1 MSTRQLPANPS
12 LKSLKNQAKQL
23 LHGQQSGAKDACERI
38 RAAHPR
44 MASLAA
50 EEIREAPFAL
60 ADAHLVIAREYGY
73 ESWPKLMAERFSDP
87 SHFATAE
94 GWEWVLAPNL
104 WRPIG
109 ASEINSAQECITSC
123 ENRRE
128 GRALSL
134 HVAVGERFVQRQI
147 RAVAFDEEA
156 NRYMLH
162 DRGNGKSQTLALYD
176 FELPYDEVAH
186 GVVTHIGVE
195 VRVEQ

>member
-44 MASLAA
+44 MASLAP
-50 EEIREAPFAL
+50 EEIRETPFAL

-73 ESWPKLMAERFSDP
+73 ENWPKLMAERFSDP
-87 SHFATAE
+87 NHFANAE
-94 GWEWVLAPNL
+94 GWEWALAPDL

-109 ASEINSAQECITSC
+109 ESGGTSAQECMTSC

-134 HVAVGERFVQRQI
+134 HVAVGEPFAKREI
-147 RAVAFDEEA
+147 RAIAFGEEA
-156 NRYMLH
+156 NRYVLH
-162 DRGNGKSQTLALYD
+162 ERGNGKAPKLALYN

-186 GVVTHIGVE
+186 GVVTHIGIE
-195 VRVEQ
+195 VRVE